1 MRKIRGKA
9 KRKTGGALY
18 PCTQLFKSDGLI
30 KLRLNAPFGKG
41 IWTTLAQII
50 LPTMKIKLRIALG
63 LMLCIGSLHAQKG
76 LEIGPAFQVQSTWM
90 INDYDFDLGGELDFQ
105 NTVQMAYGGY
115 LSYGFAPRHAFRTG
129 VMLSQQGQ
137 KYITSD
143 DFVELPGTSYQT
155 LTEYM
160 QIPFLYRYN
169 GDLGRGN
176 SAFLLQVGPQFGMLQ
191 KAEGTDLLR
200 NLADSTASISAV
212 QDMKGRYNSMD
223 ISALV
228 GIGLT
233 ARFSKNWHMNAML
246 NMSYS
251 LSGIEQNPDRI
262 VGRGITRNAVVGLN
276 VGVFYLFKGPETVK
290 KTPVAPA
297 AQ

>member
-1 MRKIRGKA
+1 M
-9 KRKTGGALY
+9 
-18 PCTQLFKSDGLI
+18 
-30 KLRLNAPFGKG
+30 KL
-41 IWTTLAQII
+41 
-50 LPTMKIKLRIALG
+50 KLRIVFG
-63 LMLCIGSLHAQKG
+63 LMFFIGSLYAQKG

-90 INDYDFDLGGELDFQ
+90 INSYDFDLGAELDFQ

-137 KYITSD
+137 KYTTSA
-143 DFVELPGTSYQT
+143 DFVELPGMSYQT

-191 KAEGTDLLR
+191 KAEGTTLIR
-200 NLADSTASISAV
+200 NLVDSTASISAV
-212 QDMKGRYNSMD
+212 LDQKSWFNAMD

-233 ARFSKNWHMNAML
+233 ARFSKSWHMNAML

-262 VGRGITRNAVVGLN
+262 AGRGITRNAVVGLN
-276 VGVFYLFKGPETVK
+276 VGVFYLFKGPDTVK
-290 KTPVAPA
+290 KTPVAPV